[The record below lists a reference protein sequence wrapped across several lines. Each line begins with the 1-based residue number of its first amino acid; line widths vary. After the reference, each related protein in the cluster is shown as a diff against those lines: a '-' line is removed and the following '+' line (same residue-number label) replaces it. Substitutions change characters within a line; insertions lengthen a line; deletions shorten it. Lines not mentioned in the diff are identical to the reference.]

1 MTSSVVLSA
10 CWFLSDP
17 IIPEGVANVSET
29 SRKNGKPGAFPEFCN
44 WLHKKGFYVQLS
56 EKRAALKATLSYV
69 GRYAL
74 RPPLS
79 EVRIKNY
86 TGDMVTFEYKDYRN
100 FGSKV
105 RHTLKTLEFIKRLI
119 RHIPPLYFNM
129 IRHYG
134 LLGSRRKSE
143 FKATADKLLG
153 RLKGFFQQQN
163 WRERQTQH
171 TGTDPLKCKISQK
184 TMEFVA
190 AHIPNPLSKVR
201 QQLQQGFA
209 KP

>member
-1 MTSSVVLSA
+1 MSSEKSIFLNVRLFTFCDLTPITAAFRSVVQVPPPAMETDFPGWSANTLIECLVMTSSVVLSA

-79 EVRIKNY
+79 EVRICWV
-86 TGDMVTFEYKDYRN
+86 DMRMAMPAPAVGRIN
-100 FGSKV
+100 GGSKQEIGGYV
-105 RHTLKTLEFIKRLI
+105 GYATRRPTATSGIALKND
-119 RHIPPLYFNM
+119 PP
-129 IRHYG
+129 
-134 LLGSRRKSE
+134 K
-143 FKATADKLLG
+143 
-153 RLKGFFQQQN
+153 
-163 WRERQTQH
+163 
-171 TGTDPLKCKISQK
+171 
-184 TMEFVA
+184 
-190 AHIPNPLSKVR
+190 
-201 QQLQQGFA
+201 
-209 KP
+209 